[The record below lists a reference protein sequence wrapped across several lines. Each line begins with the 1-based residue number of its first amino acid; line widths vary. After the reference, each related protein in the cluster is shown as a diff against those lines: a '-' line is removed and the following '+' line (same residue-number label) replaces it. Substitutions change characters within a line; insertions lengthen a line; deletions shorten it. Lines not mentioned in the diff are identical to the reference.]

1 MTRNLLLFIFFFGFI
16 ISVKGQ
22 LSDLHYLPPLKQGK
36 NNQAV
41 QQQAVYLST
50 PEPTAFTVNAYRGT
64 NTTPIA
70 TFSISNTNSA
80 VYTLS
85 NGDNNITLV
94 DNSNTGVVLT
104 NSGLR
109 FESPSGNKFYVNYR
123 GYSTSQATSL
133 TSKGRVAMGTRFKW
147 GGVPNLGSEVSKSNT
162 LGIMATE
169 DNTIVNLFGYDPG
182 CEFRVGNNR
191 AGITADTY
199 QITLD
204 KNESFVF
211 ETYIGTA
218 PTAAHR
224 DGWIGASIVSDKDIV
239 ISNGSMNFGRE
250 ENSSN
255 RDAGIDQPVPENRL
269 GKEYVFVRGNGNANG
284 STEFPIIIGT
294 ADNTQIFVNGSTTP
308 VATINNGEY
317 FEIPSSY
324 YSSNTVGANMLVKT
338 SKDAYAYQ
346 CLAGASAVYTQGLN
360 FVAPVNCLLPDVM
373 DNIPDIRNMA
383 GSLVTG
389 GVTIVAAVN
398 TPDSNI
404 VVSDSNGTVTLPP
417 SVPVAGSSDWK
428 TFFIPNLNGDVSVQ
442 STGPMAIG
450 FFGYN
455 GARGVAG
462 YFSGFDTVP
471 VVTLEI
477 VGGDGCLPNA
487 DILEAT
493 GNFDAYQWFEDGVL
507 VVGANESTFRPSKAG
522 DYYCRGTKGPCT
534 YDSQPITAFYC
545 EEDVALSKTV
555 DKAEILEGETATF
568 SIKVKNNSSNPL
580 TNLKI
585 TDNIPSGLTFESSYT
600 TTGTWAGNTWDIGTL
615 NGGATAVLEI
625 QVRADE
631 IVGIEPL
638 INLVNTATNT
648 QDQIDNNITE
658 DIPSA
663 RITVHNDFDK
673 DGVRDITDLD
683 DDNDGIYDEVECATT
698 ICFEPILNDSFENPV
713 IPNSSYRQLNE
724 NSVEGWSTT
733 STDGRIEIWS
743 SGFLGVPAFDGKQF
757 VELNATQ
764 NSALYQNLCL
774 TPGTVMNWSIRHRG
788 RAGVDVMQVRIGADL
803 ATAAVQQTMSDGT
816 TAWGYYSGSYTVPN
830 NQTNTVFV
838 FEAVSTANG
847 NLSVGNFIDDIQIN
861 IVSVQSCSDNDN
873 DGFPDN
879 LDLDSDGDG
888 CSDANE
894 YYRDQNADGGDGG
907 EYGTGTPVV
916 DPIDGTVDAASYI
929 KTVAPEILLGNTSEN
944 LGGTDING
952 QEIAL
957 GESLE
962 YVLRFQ
968 NTGDDNAVNYTIRDV
983 LPKNVTFDNVDI
995 SDAPGVTYTHD
1006 AIGNILNFSIPNNL
1020 VEVGDPEYSI
1030 RIGFTTDSNCS
1041 EYLDACS
1048 SLLENSAYST
1058 YQGATNTQVFTDENG
1073 SISISGCP
1081 STQEV
1086 ASNSIFNALANCS
1099 EARTV
1104 QLCGENV
1111 VLRAGQG
1118 FSAYN
1123 WVLDNNKNGQV
1134 DAGDTVLN
1142 DNDPDNDPSTL
1153 RVTLVGEYIVE
1164 KSSGGSC
1171 PDRDERIIV
1180 ERFGS
1185 TQTNP
1190 IVNYFN
1196 QVNADNNPDNDMQ
1209 GEIVTCSIDGSILPK
1224 IFLCGAN
1231 DEALIQ
1237 LGITDA
1243 ESIVWQKLDETSC
1256 DDTGDDCANKN
1267 GTCTWNTLV
1276 EQDNFTL
1283 TESGEYRVVINYQY
1297 GCFSRFYFNV
1307 FKNNI
1312 DLNYNAS
1319 DILCTTPGNIR
1330 MTNVASGYGFQLVDS
1345 ATDNIIIPFSDNNGP
1360 NFNIATSGTYKVQIT
1375 QLDPSDNSPIEG
1387 SCIFETEDIGIQER
1401 DFTVNLSTTPA
1412 DCNDLGTIG
1421 VQVLNALPNYSYELR
1436 LDDGSNG
1443 GLGSLVS
1450 SIPSVN
1456 DNTHTFSNINPEDYI
1471 VVTRTQDG
1479 CYDSQQI
1486 TVGETPELKLTGVTS
1501 QNISCTSGMATLTP
1515 SGGSPSPDYKM
1526 AIWSKNGADYYT
1538 NTSDVPSSALQSTT
1552 SFLFRTSSEA
1562 GEYEF
1567 IVFDGNG
1574 CYAISNVVK
1583 IEDLGTP
1590 SLSASHSEIVCA
1602 DSSTSTLNVTVT
1614 GGTAP
1619 YRYSLD
1625 GGTTYQTG
1633 NSFYNLSAGLYTITV
1648 MDSSN
1653 NGGIGC
1659 IETLDYEIDQ
1669 PFRLTASATIV
1680 EDASCNPAGALVKI
1694 LNPNGGQLPY
1704 TFSFDGGS
1712 NFSGVDNMNL
1722 APGDYQLVVK
1732 DALGCSYNMNL
1743 SVPAATADPSFTS
1756 AVDYTCDGTGTI
1768 TINTSNTTDFTYTYK
1783 LNGTDNT
1790 PADNNVFTGVSNGTQ
1805 TITVGYAGS
1814 LLPGQSTLFEENF
1827 GAGTSTQIGEIG
1839 QGYCYEPQDGSTTSC
1854 NLGPAGILVNGEYT
1868 VTNFITNPII
1878 SRNPNDHSGLVDGR
1892 FLAIDVSTTAGDKGI
1907 LWARRGVEV
1916 LPNRDITISLWAFNL
1931 LTPSGS
1937 GNNPEILIELV
1948 DGSGTVIN
1956 SIATAEIP
1964 KNTSADD
1971 WHNRLVTFNPGVN
1984 TTVDIVLRS
1993 NLNSDY
1999 GNDLVIDDIQAFQ
2012 TPELCEKTT
2021 DIIVVLEDN
2030 KEFKANLLGT
2040 VDPSCNAGSD
2050 GAIRFE
2056 VSNYDSLTGF
2066 EYSVDSGVN
2075 WTTSLI
2081 SPVTTTATLADG
2093 TYNVLVRK
2101 VGDTSCTSSFDAT
2114 LNEPSSIVPSLSQT
2128 VDYTCINTGA
2138 TLKASATGGSPGY
2151 TYQLEEAGSVIVRA
2165 YQTNPSFTN
2174 VTEGDYFVRVKDA
2187 KGCEVVTATALT
2199 VDRYQDIDFDLDPT
2213 ACYDGLNN
2221 AAITVSVTSGNGD
2234 YKFRLNSGAWIS
2246 PTPTT
2251 SSTYT
2256 FSGLSNGSYDVEV
2269 TDVYGCVSTVKT
2281 IDIQPNLTATVDVV
2295 NVSSCADGSITVNAT
2310 GGDGNLA
2317 YAFVPTGTGV
2327 TATDFSGSNALTVAT
2342 ADAGTYDVYVWDNGA
2357 LDPHCVYME
2366 TVTVNPPTPLT
2377 YTATPTDPNCH
2388 DGPGNI
2394 AISVTSGIAPYTYE
2408 IIDLDNAGASSETT
2422 AKVTNT
2428 TKTFYNLAAGNY
2440 TINVTDA
2447 SGCTVET
2454 TPITIA
2460 NPDELTA
2467 DLESLLSGDC
2477 NPATGFRFVNYPL
2490 TLNGTLEFSHD
2501 GGASWQTSDTFDTP
2515 TYTLTS
2521 GNAVEP
2527 SIRTVDGSGNTLC
2540 RIDLSKYIISYPLD
2554 DLNITVSTV
2563 IKNCNELE
2571 VSVQGNLGSA
2581 PYQYTYTDDPA
2592 NFNALAPENG
2602 WTAAKGLAD
2611 PEVFTG
2617 LIPGRTYVFY
2627 VRDDNGC
2634 IRQSDKNVATLKPN
2648 PIDITVSYKPS
2659 CSSMDNGKLIY
2670 TLTDNQAPTE
2680 DDMRWELYNL
2690 SGTIVRSSDNGIN
2703 SGLAGEIIDY
2713 DSEIIIDNLPADE
2726 YYIVVTEVNGV
2737 TDTCISASE
2746 NLILEELDPITA
2758 TLNKLEDMSCANPG
2772 LIAIN
2777 GINGGG
2783 GTYTF
2788 KVTDD
2793 SANEIVTGTTDNPV
2807 EIPANSPSGD
2817 YYVEITDQY
2826 GCAYP
2831 LGSIT
2836 MTLPANPTF
2845 STVVDNCS
2853 TTPTL
2858 TISASSS
2865 SATILYSID
2874 GGTTYLDNAGV
2885 FKNVTA
2891 GNYSVFIKDGNGCIA
2906 SALVDVYPSLQATAT
2921 LEKSLGCGVGEE
2933 AEILI
2938 KATTGSGNYDYQITN
2953 TSGTVVARQALT
2965 SPVTELV
2972 NVADTYTI
2980 TVFDNDTSSPEC
2992 SRVFTVEVPPAVQP
3006 SFTATPTDVS
3016 CNNAADGTIVISE
3029 VNNGNNPLTYSLA
3042 PNNGSYNPLTRT
3054 FENLPADT
3062 YEITATA
3069 PNGCVTTRSTIVV
3082 GEPNSITF
3090 DPPLVNPFGCTSN
3103 NTTNNASIVINM
3115 ASITGGT
3122 NNFVRF
3128 EFEDVATGNMLQNGT
3143 GATYAFTDYAGGDV
3157 IVRVFDDKG
3166 CNAEVTVNVPPYDK
3180 LVSAAI
3186 NVLDPIS
3193 CANAGEDI
3201 SIDVTG
3207 SLSSY
3212 ATNPGDYM
3220 FTLLP
3225 AGTPQ
3230 ASNLFPDLQA
3240 GTHTILVENV
3250 VTGCEITVTHI
3261 VKEPNTFSVT
3271 VEKLTDVVCFGG
3283 DGQIRLTM
3291 SDANYS
3297 GGFTYYIYETKGTVD
3312 IADDGA
3318 AVVNGTSPD
3327 FGPTP
3332 AINVPAGNY
3341 RVEVVQD
3348 DFPNCSQNRIFTIAT
3363 PQAALDLDPIG
3374 LEDVGCSN
3382 DQGSASIKPTGGFA
3396 PYNITIVNNATGV
3409 STTAYSVNSNLF
3421 QGLTAGQYTVT
3432 VEDALGCSNPFVN
3445 VFELLLPDPIS
3456 GTTTITGLVC
3466 SGDKDASLSFSL
3478 NPRNVTSNY
3487 RYKLNTYKDA
3497 AGTALVQSTATQTSP
3512 SFINLGA
3519 GYYSI
3524 TVLDT
3529 MGCTFESSIIEI
3541 VEPEETNGMLLTT
3554 ATLSCGNGAEL
3565 ELTASGGTGPYT
3577 WSTDGIVFNAMNEL
3591 NGSNTQVFQN
3601 VVDGKY
3607 QYYVRDRFNCTS
3619 IISNEITINPIETLS
3634 LTVDTSAAVINCSGE
3649 SSALIVAKADG
3660 GLGNYQYGLFSDS
3673 GLVNEIRPYQATG
3686 LFDNLPQGTYYVSVL
3701 SEDCQETSE
3710 EIRISEPEAL
3720 MVIPTIMDVQCAGED
3735 NGSIVLDVE
3744 GGTGIYQYAISPN
3757 LNQFDDNNTFD
3768 ELAPGDYRVIVQDS
3782 NGCFELIEFNIVEPP
3797 VLEMELTT
3805 TPEVCVGGMDG
3816 TISVNIN
3823 GGTAPYSTALN
3834 SNNDSDFTDGK
3845 TVYGNLSGGTY
3856 LLFVK
3861 DANGCVSSGAIT
3873 VEGGAN
3879 LNAEV
3884 QVIYECTGDTPNN
3897 HIELNLEDDA
3907 VAADVMYAL
3916 DSTDPNDL
3924 VLEANFNDLAPGS
3937 HYITL
3942 AHVNGCINT
3951 LSFEVEGFEPL
3962 ELVLE
3967 QSNLNEISALA
3978 TGGKEGYT
3986 YYFDGQNNGEDN
3998 VFNIRRTDTYTV
4010 RVVDANGC
4018 ETTASIYM
4026 EFIDIEI
4033 PNFFTPDGDGKN
4045 DFWIPRNIEQFPDI
4059 FIKIYDRY
4067 GRQIYIIKD
4076 NEQGWNGLYDQVDLP
4091 SGDYWYIIKL
4101 NGEEDKREF
4110 VGHFTLYR

>member
-1 MTRNLLLFIFFFGFI
+1 MFRKLLPFFFIFGFI
-16 ISVKGQ
+16 ITVKGQ

-36 NNQAV
+36 NNEAV

-50 PEPTAFTVNAYRGT
+50 PEPTTFTVNAYRGT

-70 TFSISNTNSA
+70 TFSISNVNPA
-80 VYTLS
+80 VYTLA

-94 DNSNTGVVLT
+94 NNANTGVVLA

-123 GYSTSQATSL
+123 GYSSAQAASL
-133 TSKGRVAMGTRFKW
+133 TSKGRVAMGTHFKW
-147 GGVPNLGSEVSKSNT
+147 GGVPNLGAEVSKSNT

-169 DNTIVNLFGYDPG
+169 DNTTINLFGYDPG

-211 ETYIGTA
+211 ETYIGTT

-269 GKEYVFVRGNGNANG
+269 GKEYVFVRGNGNVNG
-284 STEFPIIIGT
+284 STEFPLLIAI
-294 ADNTQIFVNGSTTP
+294 ANNTQIFVNGSATP
-308 VATINNGEY
+308 IATLNNGEY
-317 FEIPSSY
+317 FEVPSSY
-324 YSSNTVGANMLVKT
+324 YSSNTVGANMLVQT
-338 SKDAYAYQ
+338 SKDVYAYQ
-346 CLAGASAVYTQGLN
+346 CLAGSSNVYTQGLN

-373 DNIPDIRNMA
+373 DNIPDIRNIA
-383 GSLVTG
+383 GLQVSG
-389 GVTIVAAVN
+389 GVTIIAAVN
-398 TPDSNI
+398 TPDANI

-417 SVPVAGSSDWK
+417 SIPVTGSSDWK

-442 STGPMAIG
+442 STGPMAVG

-471 VVTLEI
+471 IVTLEI
-477 VGGDGCLPNA
+477 RGGEGCLPDAN
-487 DILEAT
+487 ILEAT

-507 VVGANESTFRPSKAG
+507 VVGANESSFSPSKAG

-534 YDSQPITAFYC
+534 YDSQSITAFYC
-545 EEDVALSKTV
+545 EEDVALYKTV

-568 SIKVKNNSSNPL
+568 TIKVKNNSSSPL
-580 TNLKI
+580 TNLQV
-585 TDNIPSGLTFESSYT
+585 TDNIPAGLTFVSSYT
-600 TTGTWAGNTWDIGTL
+600 TSGTWAGNTWNIGTL
-615 NGGATAVLEI
+615 NGGVTATLEI
-625 QVRADE
+625 LVRGDE

-638 INLVNTATNT
+638 RTLVNTATNT

-698 ICFEPILNDSFENPV
+698 ICFEPILNESFEKPV
-713 IPNSSYRQLNE
+713 IPNTSYRQLNE

-743 SGFLGVPAFDGKQF
+743 SGFLSVPAFDGNQF
-757 VELNATQ
+757 AELNATQ

-774 TPGTVMNWSIRHRG
+774 TPGTVMNWSLRHRG

-803 ATAAVQQTMSDGT
+803 ATATVQQTMSDGT
-816 TAWGYYSGSYTVPN
+816 SAWGYYTGSYTVPSD
-830 NQTNTVFV
+830 QTNTVFV

-847 NLSVGNFIDDIQIN
+847 GLSVGNFIDDIQIN
-861 IVSVQSCSDNDN
+861 VVSVQSCSDNDN
-873 DGFPDN
+873 DGLPDN

-894 YYRDQNADGGDGG
+894 YYRDQNADGTDGG

-916 DPIDGTVDAASYI
+916 DPIYGTVVGASYT
-929 KTVAPEILLGNTSEN
+929 KARAPEILLGNTTEN

-957 GESLE
+957 GASLE

-995 SDAPGVTYTHD
+995 SDAPGVTYTYD

-1048 SLLENSAYST
+1048 SLLENNAYST
-1058 YQGATNTQVFTDENG
+1058 YNGATNTQVFTDENG
-1073 SISISGCP
+1073 SISISGC
-1081 STQEV
+1081 TRTLEV
-1086 ASNSIFNALANCS
+1086 ASNSILNALVNCS

-1111 VLRAGQG
+1111 LLQAGQG
-1118 FSAYN
+1118 FTTYN
-1123 WVLDNNKNGQV
+1123 WVLDNNGNGLV
-1134 DAGDTVLN
+1134 DAGDTVLS
-1142 DNDPDNDPSTL
+1142 DNDPDNNPSTL
-1153 RVTLVGEYIVE
+1153 VVAVVGQYIVQ

-1171 PDRDERIIV
+1171 PDRNERIVV

-1190 IVNYFN
+1190 IVNFFN
-1196 QVNADNNPDNDMQ
+1196 QVNTDNNPDNDLQ
-1209 GEIVTCSIDGSILPK
+1209 GEIVTCSIDGSLLPK

-1243 ESIVWQKLDETSC
+1243 QSIIWQKLDETSC
-1256 DDTGDDCANKN
+1256 SDNGDDCANKN

-1276 EQDNFTL
+1276 EQNNFTL

-1312 DLNYNAS
+1312 DLTYNAS

-1330 MTNVASGYGFQLVDS
+1330 ITNVASGYGFQLVDG
-1345 ATDNIIIPFSDNNGP
+1345 ATDNIIVPFSDNNGP

-1375 QLDPSDNSPIEG
+1375 QLDPSDNTPIQG

-1412 DCNDLGTIG
+1412 ACSDLGSIG
-1421 VQVLNALPNYSYELR
+1421 VQVLNVLPNYSYELR

-1456 DNTHTFSNINPEDYI
+1456 DNTHTFFNINPEDYI
-1471 VVTRTQDG
+1471 IVTRTQDG
-1479 CYDSQQI
+1479 CYDLQRI
-1486 TVGETPELKLTGVTS
+1486 TVEKTPELKLTGVTS

-1515 SGGSPSPDYKM
+1515 SGGNPSPDYKM
-1526 AIWSKNGADYYT
+1526 AIWSKNGVDLYA
-1538 NTSDVPSSALQSTT
+1538 NTSDIPSTALQNTT
-1552 SFLFRTSSEA
+1552 NFLFRTSSEA

-1567 IVFDGNG
+1567 IVFDNSG
-1574 CYAISNVVK
+1574 CSAISNIVT

-1590 SLSASHSEIVCA
+1590 SMTASHTEIVCA
-1602 DSSTSTLNVTVT
+1602 DSSTSTLSVTVT

-1625 GGTTYQTG
+1625 GGANYQTG

-1669 PFRLTASATIV
+1669 PFRLTASATII

-1704 TFSFDGGS
+1704 IYSFDGGT
-1712 NFSGVDNMNL
+1712 NFSGVDSIYL
-1722 APGDYQLVVK
+1722 APGVYQLVVK
-1732 DALGCSYNMNL
+1732 DALGCFYNMDL
-1743 SVPAATADPSFTS
+1743 SVPAATANPSFTS
-1756 AVDYTCDGTGTI
+1756 AMDYNCDGDGTI
-1768 TINTSNTTDFTYTYK
+1768 SISTSNTTDFTYTYK
-1783 LNGTDNT
+1783 LNGTNNT
-1790 PADNNVFTGVSNGTQ
+1790 PVDNNIFTGVSNGTH
-1805 TITVGYAGS
+1805 TITVGYSRS

-1827 GAGTSTQIGEIG
+1827 GAGPSTQIGEIG
-1839 QGYCYEPQDGSTTSC
+1839 PGYCYEPQDGSTTNC

-1868 VTNFITNPII
+1868 VTNFVSNPII

-1907 LWARRGVEV
+1907 LWARRGIEV

-1971 WHNRLVTFNPGVN
+1971 WHNRLVSFNPGTN

-1999 GNDLVIDDIQAFQ
+1999 GNDLVIDDIQALQ
-2012 TPELCEKTT
+2012 TPELCEKTAE
-2021 DIIVVLEDN
+2021 IIVIVEDN

-2040 VDPSCNAGSD
+2040 IDPSCNAGSD

-2066 EYSVDSGVN
+2066 EYSKDSGVN
-2075 WTTSLI
+2075 WSTSLI
-2081 SPVTTTATLADG
+2081 SPVTTPATLVDG

-2101 VGDTSCTSSFDAT
+2101 VSDTSCTANFDAT
-2114 LNEPSSIVPSLSQT
+2114 IKEPSSIVPSLSQT
-2128 VDYTCINTGA
+2128 VDFTCFNTGG

-2151 TYQLEEAGSVIVRA
+2151 TYQLEEAGNVIARA
-2165 YQTNPSFTN
+2165 YQTNTTFAN

-2187 KGCEVVTATALT
+2187 KGCEVVSATAVT
-2199 VDRYQDIDFDLDPT
+2199 IDRYQDIDFDLSPT
-2213 ACYDGLNN
+2213 ACYDGSNN
-2221 AAITVSVTSGNGD
+2221 ATIAVSVTSGNGN
-2234 YKFRLNSGAWIS
+2234 YKYRLNSGAWIS
-2246 PTPTT
+2246 PTPITA
-2251 SSTYT
+2251 SNYT

-2269 TDVYGCVSTVKT
+2269 TDAFGCVSALKT
-2281 IDIQPNLTATVDVV
+2281 ISVQPNLTATVDVV
-2295 NVSSCADGSITVNAT
+2295 HVSSCADGGITVNAS

-2317 YAFVPTGTGV
+2317 YAFVTTGTAV
-2327 TATDFSGSNALTVAT
+2327 MATDFSGTNAFTVAM
-2342 ADAGTYDVYVWDNGA
+2342 ADAGSYDVYVWDNGA
-2357 LDPHCVYME
+2357 LNPHCVYME

-2377 YTATPTDPNCH
+2377 YSAIPTDPNCH
-2388 DGPGNI
+2388 NGPGNI
-2394 AISVTSGIAPYTYE
+2394 AITVSSGIAPYTYE
-2408 IIDLDNAGASSETT
+2408 IIDLDNAGASNE
-2422 AKVTNT
+2422 NT
-2428 TKTFYNLAAGNY
+2428 TKIINTNKTFYNLSAGNY

-2454 TPITIA
+2454 TPITIT

-2477 NPATGFRFVNYPL
+2477 NPATGFRFINYPS
-2490 TLNGTLEFSHD
+2490 TLNGTLEFSYD
-2501 GGASWQTSDTFDTP
+2501 GGTSWQTSDTFDAP

-2521 GNAVEP
+2521 GNAVNP
-2527 SIRTVDGSGNTLC
+2527 SIRTVDGSNNTLC
-2540 RIDLSKYIISYPLD
+2540 RVDLPQYIISYPLD

-2571 VSVQGNLGSA
+2571 VSVQGNLGTA

-2592 NFNALAPENG
+2592 NFNALTPENG
-2602 WTAAKGLAD
+2602 WTLAKGLAD

-2627 VRDDNGC
+2627 VKDASGC
-2634 IRQSDKNVATLKPN
+2634 IRQSDKNVATLNPN
-2648 PIDITVSYKPS
+2648 PIDITVVYTPS
-2659 CSSMDNGKLIY
+2659 CSGVDNGKLVY

-2690 SGTIVRSSDNGIN
+2690 SGSIVRSSGNAFTSGIP
-2703 SGLAGEIIDY
+2703 GAIISY
-2713 DSEIIIDNLPADE
+2713 DSQITLDNLPADQ
-2726 YYIVVTEVNGV
+2726 YYIVVTEVSGGL
-2737 TDTCISASE
+2737 DTCISASE

-2758 TLNKLEDMSCANPG
+2758 TLNKLQDMSCVNPG
-2772 LIAIN
+2772 LITIS

-2788 KVTDD
+2788 TLTDD
-2793 SANEIVTGTTDNPV
+2793 SANVIVTGTTNNPV
-2807 EIPANSPSGD
+2807 EIPAGSPSGD
-2817 YYVEITDQY
+2817 YHVAISDQY

-2845 STVVDNCS
+2845 TTTVDNCS

-2858 TISASSS
+2858 TINAASS
-2865 SATILYSID
+2865 SATVFYSID
-2874 GGTTYLDNAGV
+2874 GGSTYLDNAGV
-2885 FKNVTA
+2885 FTNVA
-2891 GNYSVFIKDGNGCIA
+2891 VGNYTVFIKDGNGCIA
-2906 SALVDVYPSLQATAT
+2906 SGLVDVYPVLQATAI
-2921 LEKSLGCGVGEE
+2921 LEKSLGCGAGEE
-2933 AEILI
+2933 AEISI
-2938 KATTGSGNYDYQITN
+2938 KATSGSSSYDYQITN
-2953 TSGTVVARQALT
+2953 TSGTVVARQALV
-2965 SPVTELV
+2965 SPTTELL

-2980 TVFDNDTSSPEC
+2980 TVFDNNTSGPEC
-2992 SRVFTVEVPPAVQP
+2992 SRVFIVEVPAPVQP
-3006 SFTATPTDVS
+3006 NFTVTPTDVS

-3029 VNNGNNPLTYSLA
+3029 VNNGNNPLSYSLV
-3042 PNNGSYNPLTRT
+3042 PNFGNYNPLTST
-3054 FENLPADT
+3054 YENLPADT
-3062 YEITATA
+3062 YTITASS
-3069 PNGCVTTRSTIVV
+3069 PNGCVTIRSTIVV
-3082 GEPNSITF
+3082 GEPNGITF
-3090 DPPLVNPFGCTSN
+3090 DLPLVNPFGCTSN
-3103 NTTNNASIVINM
+3103 NTTNNASIVINVP
-3115 ASITGGT
+3115 SIAGGT

-3128 EFEDVATGNMLQNGT
+3128 EFEDVASGNILQNGT
-3143 GATYAFTDYAGGDV
+3143 ASSYTYTQYAGGNV

-3166 CNAEVTVNVPPYDK
+3166 CNGETIVNVPPYDQ
-3180 LVSAAI
+3180 LLSVVT

-3207 SLSSY
+3207 SISSY
-3212 ATNPGDYM
+3212 ATNPGDYT

-3225 AGTPQ
+3225 SGTPQ

-3250 VTGCEITVTHI
+3250 VTGCEITFNHV
-3261 VKEPNTFSVT
+3261 VKEPNTFDVT
-3271 VEKLTDVVCFGG
+3271 VEILTDVVCFG
-3283 DGQIRLTM
+3283 DEGQIRLTM
-3291 SDANYS
+3291 SDAIYS
-3297 GGFTYYIYETKGTVD
+3297 SGFSYFIYETKGTVD
-3312 IADDGA
+3312 TADDGA
-3318 AVVNGTSPD
+3318 AIRNGTSPD
-3327 FGPTP
+3327 FGPTLP
-3332 AINVPAGNY
+3332 INVPAGNY
-3341 RVEVVQD
+3341 RVEVIQD
-3348 DFPNCSQNRIFTIAT
+3348 DFPNCSQNRIFSIAT
-3363 PQAALDLDPIG
+3363 PEAALGLNLIA

-3382 DQGSASIKPTGGFA
+3382 DQGSASITPTGGSA
-3396 PYNITIVNNATGV
+3396 PFNITIINNTTGV
-3409 STTAYSVNSNLF
+3409 STAVYSVNSSLF

-3432 VEDALGCSNPFVN
+3432 VEDALGCSNSFVN
-3445 VFELLLPDPIS
+3445 AFELLLPDPIS
-3456 GTTTITGLVC
+3456 GTITSTGLVC
-3466 SGDKDASLSFSL
+3466 SGDKDASLSVSL
-3478 NPRNVTSNY
+3478 NPRNITSNY
-3487 RYKLNTYKDA
+3487 WYKLNTYKDA
-3497 AGTALVQSTATQTSP
+3497 AGISLVQSTATQTSP

-3524 TVLDT
+3524 SVLDA
-3529 MGCTFESSIIEI
+3529 MGCTFMSSIVEI
-3541 VEPEETNGMLLTT
+3541 VEPEEPNGMLLTT

-3565 ELTASGGTGPYT
+3565 ELKATGGTGPYT
-3577 WSTDGIVFNAMNEL
+3577 WSTDGIVFNAMNAL

-3601 VVDGKY
+3601 VIDGKY
-3607 QYYVRDRFNCTS
+3607 QYYVRDSFNCTS

-3634 LTVDTSAAVINCSGE
+3634 LTLDKSAALINCSGD

-3673 GLVNEIRPYQATG
+3673 GLVNEIRPYQANG

-3710 EIRISEPEAL
+3710 EIQITEPEAL
-3720 MVIPTIMDVQCAGED
+3720 IVIPTIIDVKCAGED

-3768 ELAPGDYRVIVQDS
+3768 ELAPGEYRVIVQDS
-3782 NGCFELIEFNIVEPP
+3782 KGCFELIEFNIIEPP
-3797 VLEMELTT
+3797 LLEIELTT
-3805 TPEVCVGGMDG
+3805 TPEICVGGLDG
-3816 TISVNIN
+3816 TITVNIS

-3834 SNNDSDFTDGK
+3834 SNNDSDFREGK
-3845 TVYGNLSGGTY
+3845 TVYENLSGDTY

-3861 DANGCVSSGAIT
+3861 DSNGCISSEAIT

-3897 HIELNLEDDA
+3897 LIDLTLEDDS
-3907 VAADVMYAL
+3907 VATDVMYSL
-3916 DSTDPNDL
+3916 DSTDPDDL
-3924 VLEANFNDLAPGS
+3924 TLEANFNDLAPGS

-3951 LSFEVEGFEPL
+3951 VTFEVEGFEPL
-3962 ELVLE
+3962 ELMLE

-3986 YYFDGQNNGEDN
+3986 YYFDGQNNGDDPI
-3998 VFNIRRTDTYTV
+3998 FNIRRTDTYTV

-4018 ETTASIYM
+4018 EATGSIFM

-4033 PNFFTPDGDGKN
+4033 PNFFTPDGDGQN
-4045 DFWIPRNIEQFPDI
+4045 DYWIPRNIEQFPNI
-4059 FIKIYDRY
+4059 FIKIFDRY
-4067 GRQIYIIKD
+4067 GRQVYMIKD
-4076 NEQGWNGLYDQVDLP
+4076 NDQGWNGLYAEVDMP
-4091 SGDYWYIIKL
+4091 TGDYWYIIKL